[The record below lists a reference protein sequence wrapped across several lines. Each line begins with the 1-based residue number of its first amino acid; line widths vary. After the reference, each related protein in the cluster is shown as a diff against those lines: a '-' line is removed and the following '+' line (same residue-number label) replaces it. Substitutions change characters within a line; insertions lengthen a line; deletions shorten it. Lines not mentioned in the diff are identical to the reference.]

1 MSNIEVVFALFLAL
15 IWGAWMIRKF
25 IRPYFGKKKN
35 DLWLQ
40 KYQQKKRIQSAL
52 KLLNKVYA
60 NVNGH
65 RVAKFAKLRRN
76 IQSDSFL
83 YGEIDF
89 LAFMAL
95 MSYCSP
101 TKEDVFFDLGS
112 GAGKAVLSAAL
123 GFELKQAIG
132 IELIPELVNL
142 SNKLLGEVAGQSQMN
157 CSPVM
162 FLRDDILSAD
172 FSAASIVFINATAFQ
187 GQVWDNLLSKILQLA
202 AGTRV
207 VITSKRLPT
216 SHFQIIYQGMEVM
229 SWGMN
234 SAFVYNKI
242 L

>member
-1 MSNIEVVFALFLAL
+1 MSNIEVIFLLFLAF
-15 IWGAWMIRKF
+15 IWGAWLLRKF

-35 DLWLQ
+35 HLWLH
-40 KYQQKKRIQSAL
+40 KYQQKKKIQGAL
-52 KLLNKVYA
+52 QLLNKLYA

-101 TKEDVFFDLGS
+101 THEDVFFDLGS

-123 GFELKQAIG
+123 GFELKQAVG
-132 IELIPELVNL
+132 IELIPELVHL
-142 SNKLLGEVAGQSQMN
+142 SNKLLDEVTKQSQIH
-157 CSPVM
+157 CSPVLFM
-162 FLRDDILSAD
+162 YDDILSTD
-172 FSAASIVFINATAFQ
+172 ISAATIVFVNATAFQ
-187 GQVWDNLLSKILQLA
+187 GKIWDSILSKILQLPV
-202 AGTRV
+202 GTRV
-207 VITSKRLPT
+207 VVTSKRLPA
-216 SHFQIIYQGMEVM
+216 SHFQALYQGMEVM